1 MFFFFHFIAV
11 VMKEEA
17 SPGGHSASF
26 ESDTR
31 DLSSQPDHFKVHNSK
46 HRVDKSFFK
55 SWKLPKIGRNRGG
68 GHSLKPNNNHHPVD
82 LLRMGTEDQANA
94 SQEDILVPTNEETT
108 DDILNKYRSKPSTSN
123 SSNAATR
130 GSELSTSSEV
140 ILTGT
145 PFNSNNQR
153 PGEAAADMVDGF
165 VDADIADDRLVI
177 DPHNVE
183 ASFAFHDAKRKLRM
197 MLSEADMSLPPT
209 SIGTNTFSLW
219 SFSLSSK
226 NVFGFYEELSVS
238 FESHLQK

>member
-1 MFFFFHFIAV
+1 MFFFFHIIAV

-68 GHSLKPNNNHHPVD
+68 GHSLKPNNSHQSVD

-94 SQEDILVPTNEETT
+94 SQEDILVPTTEETT

-153 PGEAAADMVDGF
+153 PGEAAAAADMVDGF

-209 SIGTNTFSLW
+209 SIGTNTFSLR
-219 SFSLSSK
+219 S
-226 NVFGFYEELSVS
+226 FGFYEKLSVS
-238 FESHLQK
+238 FESHLQRKHWMT

>member
-1 MFFFFHFIAV
+1 
-11 VMKEEA
+11 
-17 SPGGHSASF
+17 
-26 ESDTR
+26 
-31 DLSSQPDHFKVHNSK
+31 
-46 HRVDKSFFK
+46 
-55 SWKLPKIGRNRGG
+55 
-68 GHSLKPNNNHHPVD
+68 
-82 LLRMGTEDQANA
+82 MGTEDQAIA
-94 SQEDILVPTNEETT
+94 SQEDILVPTTEETT

-238 FESHLQK
+238 FESHLQR

>member
-1 MFFFFHFIAV
+1 
-11 VMKEEA
+11 
-17 SPGGHSASF
+17 
-26 ESDTR
+26 
-31 DLSSQPDHFKVHNSK
+31 
-46 HRVDKSFFK
+46 
-55 SWKLPKIGRNRGG
+55 
-68 GHSLKPNNNHHPVD
+68 
-82 LLRMGTEDQANA
+82 MGSEDQAIA
-94 SQEDILVPTNEETT
+94 SQEDILVPTTEETT

-140 ILTGT
+140 ILTST

-153 PGEAAADMVDGF
+153 SGGAAADMVDGF
-165 VDADIADDRLVI
+165 VDAADIADDRLVI

-209 SIGTNTFSLW
+209 SIGTNTFSLR
-219 SFSLSSK
+219 S
-226 NVFGFYEELSVS
+226 FGFYEKLSVS